1 MPFSLPVSWHVVA
14 EEASHLRIH
23 RVHDGIIEE
32 FHHHKLLEGH
42 QVFLVG
48 LIDTLEEK
56 SIVRT
61 IRLPSLPSDSSQ
73 GIKTLQC
80 SGLPDPGFLLH
91 GSGLLFSLPAQNTP
105 GTAFFLTCHL
115 IDNAPSNH
123 GVQMATMNG
132 HHESVTALY
141 RSPSHRS
148 KTASQRKPR
157 QNKKLQTLSGSAI
170 LFCSHRSPLQI
181 LVLFVF

>member
-14 EEASHLRIH
+14 QEASHLRIH
-23 RVHDGIIEE
+23 RVHNGIIEE

-61 IRLPSLPSDSSQ
+61 VGTLPSDSSQ
-73 GIKTLQC
+73 AIKTLQC
-80 SGLPDPGFLLH
+80 SGLRDPGFLLH
-91 GSGLLFSLPAQNTP
+91 GNRLLFSLPAQNTP

-123 GVQMATMNG
+123 GGQMATMNLSLHSTG
-132 HHESVTALY
+132 LHHI
-141 RSPSHRS
+141 
-148 KTASQRKPR
+148 
-157 QNKKLQTLSGSAI
+157 G
-170 LFCSHRSPLQI
+170 
-181 LVLFVF
+181 